1 MTERRSDADETLTRI
16 TELARRAIEAQTSVA
31 KQSIELGRA
40 ALSSKIDP
48 ASAGRAWVEAVSREG
63 TRYWKEVGALGLDVA
78 GQLLTLGTRGVAR
91 VMNDTRAAVRPGA
104 GAAHSTREGAA
115 GPAHSTGGAGSAA
128 GPGAGGAEAGD
139 TSHTGDTGDTSDTR
153 RRVAVTLRGAVGD
166 TARATVTVAN
176 QHPRARRVLL
186 NPSPLRDESGSVV
199 RLPFRVDPEGV
210 TIPAGSEHAVHLEVD
225 LLSEAV
231 LVGGRYR
238 GTVDVSGGDEA
249 VLDVTVE
256 VVD

>member
-1 MTERRSDADETLTRI
+1 MSERRSDTEETLARV

-31 KQSIELGRA
+31 RQSIDLSRA
-40 ALSSKIDP
+40 ALSSKLDP
-48 ASAGRAWVEAVSREG
+48 ATAGRAWMEAVGRESAQ
-63 TRYWKEVGALGLDVA
+63 YWKEVGALGLDVA

-91 VMNDTRAAVRPGA
+91 VMSETQAAVRRGA
-104 GAAHSTREGAA
+104 TAGSAHSSGEGAA
-115 GPAHSTGGAGSAA
+115 GPAPSTGDGAGSGGAG
-128 GPGAGGAEAGD
+128 GG
-139 TSHTGDTGDTSDTR
+139 DTR
-153 RRVAVTLRGAVGD
+153 RRVAVTLRGSLGGSAQ
-166 TARATVTVAN
+166 ATVTVAN
-176 QHPRARRVLL
+176 QHPRPRRVLL
-186 NPSPLRDESGSVV
+186 RPSSLRDESGALV

-225 LLSEAV
+225 LPADAV
-231 LVGGRYR
+231 LVGGRYH

>member
-1 MTERRSDADETLTRI
+1 
-16 TELARRAIEAQTSVA
+16 
-31 KQSIELGRA
+31 
-40 ALSSKIDP
+40 
-48 ASAGRAWVEAVSREG
+48 
-63 TRYWKEVGALGLDVA
+63 
-78 GQLLTLGTRGVAR
+78 
-91 VMNDTRAAVRPGA
+91 
-104 GAAHSTREGAA
+104 
-115 GPAHSTGGAGSAA
+115 
-128 GPGAGGAEAGD
+128 
-139 TSHTGDTGDTSDTR
+139 
-153 RRVAVTLRGAVGD
+153 VTLRGAAGE

-186 NPSPLRDESGSVV
+186 NPSPLRDESGTVV

-231 LVGGRYR
+231 LVGGRYH

>member
-1 MTERRSDADETLTRI
+1 MT
-16 TELARRAIEAQTSVA
+16 
-31 KQSIELGRA
+31 
-40 ALSSKIDP
+40 
-48 ASAGRAWVEAVSREG
+48 
-63 TRYWKEVGALGLDVA
+63 
-78 GQLLTLGTRGVAR
+78 
-91 VMNDTRAAVRPGA
+91 
-104 GAAHSTREGAA
+104 
-115 GPAHSTGGAGSAA
+115 
-128 GPGAGGAEAGD
+128 
-139 TSHTGDTGDTSDTR
+139 DTGDTDDTDDSM
-153 RRVAVTLRGAVGD
+153 RRVAVTLRGAVGE

-186 NPSPLRDESGSVV
+186 DPAPLRDEWGSVV

-231 LVGGRYR
+231 LAGGRYH